1 MCSRQHPN
9 DPAKLPRPRQ
19 YCTCPLLTEEQCSLP
34 VLPRDA
40 HSGYSPLIP
49 ALVFAILLLHAPL
62 RADRSPAAHLC
73 PRGRPLFKARLAGSC
88 PQSLDI
94 THDSGLSLWSIF
106 PASALH
112 CTRLGH
118 CIDPV
123 DSHASLKKR
132 WPCVTASPHE
142 RRKCLLQILQCDTL

>member
-1 MCSRQHPN
+1 MHSRQHPN

-19 YCTCPLLTEEQCSLP
+19 YCTCPLPTEEQCSLP

-40 HSGYSPLIP
+40 HSGYSPLIH

-62 RADRSPAAHLC
+62 SADHSPAAHLC
-73 PRGRPLFKARLAGSC
+73 PRGRLLFKARLAGSC

-94 THDSGLSLWSIF
+94 THDSGLSLCSIF

-118 CIDPV
+118 CID
-123 DSHASLKKR
+123 SCRLTR
-132 WPCVTASPHE
+132 ITQEEVTARHCLPT
-142 RRKCLLQILQCDTL
+142 RKEKMPFADFAV